1 MLDMLDMSHA
11 AFGFQY
17 NMSIISMR
25 VSHLLSAWYTMKI
38 YLGMSKMKISYIVLV
53 GLLFYIDTKF

>member
-17 NMSIISMR
+17 NVSIISMR

-38 YLGMSKMKISYIVLV
+38 YLVSKMKIIV